1 MLDSEAL
8 KVLNVVM
15 QWIVAPVAAF
25 VWVLYQRQQNH
36 TTDIAVL
43 KAQVEASRLAH
54 DREIKEIRETSRA
67 IMAKLDSIEEALR
80 K

>member
-1 MLDSEAL
+1 
-8 KVLNVVM
+8 M
-15 QWIVAPVAAF
+15 QWIIAPVAAF

-43 KAQVEASRLAH
+43 KARVDAAKAAH
-54 DREIKEIRETSRA
+54 DREIKEIRETTRA
-67 IMAKLDSIEEALR
+67 IMEKLNSIEEALR